1 MDIYVFLTLYNSSEY
16 KPPSFNSLS
25 ETENTKQTTVFFLSV
40 KKKKIP
46 NTTTTY
52 IITHG
57 LLKI

>member
-25 ETENTKQTTVFFLSV
+25 ETENTKQTAVNFFF
-40 KKKKIP
+40 KKIP

>member
-40 KKKKIP
+40 KKKK
-46 NTTTTY
+46 NT
-52 IITHG
+52 
-57 LLKI
+57 